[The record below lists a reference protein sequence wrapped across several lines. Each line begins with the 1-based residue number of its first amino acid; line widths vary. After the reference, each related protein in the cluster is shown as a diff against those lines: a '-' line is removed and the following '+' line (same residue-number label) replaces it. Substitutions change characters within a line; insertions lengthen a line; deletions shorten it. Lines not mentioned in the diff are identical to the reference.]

1 MNQIQAQK
9 FDSSDINNPNLEV
22 AHTRRTE
29 LIKTLGNIAHET
41 FFMELLENTD
51 IPKIYQFLLFAS
63 QETL

>member
-22 AHTRRTE
+22 AHTRTE
-29 LIKTLGNIAHET
+29 LIKTLGNIAHEM

-63 QETL
+63 QETV